1 MVALLTVRG
10 SDGTAAV
17 AQIGFDQVLSSRA
30 LLDVTFGIGL
40 TRDAPDYSLIV
51 SLPIRFR

>member
-17 AQIGFDQVLSSRA
+17 AQIGFNQVLSSRA
-30 LLDVTFGIGL
+30 LLDVTFGNDL
-40 TRDAPDYSLIV
+40 TRDAPDDSLMV
-51 SLPIRFR
+51 PLPIRFR